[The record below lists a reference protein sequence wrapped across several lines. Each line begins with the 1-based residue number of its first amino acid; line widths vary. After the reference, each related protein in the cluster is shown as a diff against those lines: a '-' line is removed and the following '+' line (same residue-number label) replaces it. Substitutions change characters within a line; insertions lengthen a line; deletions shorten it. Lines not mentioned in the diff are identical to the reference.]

1 MYSEL
6 CERLGLNHAIF
17 AFSHCRDVVAAVS
30 NNGGMGVL
38 GAGWM
43 SADTLAAELDWI
55 DEQVGEH
62 AYGVDVVIP
71 ERYEG
76 MDETDAEALEGHLR
90 SRIPAGHLDF
100 AKRLLRDH
108 GVPEWPQ
115 SEALLQPDL
124 PGATHATAL
133 PLIDVAL
140 AHPKCRVIVNAL
152 GTPPREVIERVHASG
167 RLIGALCGRVKQA
180 VAHQAAELDFVVA
193 QGGEGGGHA
202 GEIASIVLWPQVVD
216 AIAPLP
222 VLAAGGIGN
231 GRQMLA
237 AMATGAAGVWTGS
250 LWLTV
255 AEAAAEPAQKQSYL
269 NASSEDTVRSRSWTG
284 KTARVL
290 RNAWTQAWDNLES
303 PDPLPMP
310 LQFLVTADARRRT
323 ERYAGVG
330 DTQSV
335 AMNPAGQVIG
345 QIATIESCRDVVYR
359 LLREYADALER
370 VEGLYPESRAP

>member
-1 MYSEL
+1 MHSEL
-6 CERLGLNHAIF
+6 CERLGLDHSIF

-43 SADTLAAELDWI
+43 SAETLAAELDWI
-55 DEQVGEH
+55 DNQVGDNS
-62 AYGVDVVIP
+62 YGVDVVIP

-76 MDETDAEALEGHLR
+76 MDETDAVALERRLWKRVPTGHR
-90 SRIPAGHLDF
+90 EF
-100 AKRLLRDH
+100 AERLLRDH
-108 GVPEWPQ
+108 GVPEWPGG
-115 SEALLQPDL
+115 EALSQPDL
-124 PGATHATAL
+124 PGATYATAL
-133 PLIDVAL
+133 PLVEEAL
-140 AHPKCRVIVNAL
+140 RHPKCRVLVNAL
-152 GTPPREVIERVHASG
+152 GTPPPEVIEAVQSSG
-167 RLIGALCGRVKQA
+167 RLVGALCGRVKQA
-180 VAHQAAELDFVVA
+180 VAHAQAGLDFVVA

-250 LWLTV
+250 LWVTV
-255 AEAAAEPAQKQSYL
+255 AEAAAEPAQKAAYL
-269 NASSEDTVRSRSWTG
+269 RASSEDTVRSRSWTG

-290 RNAWTQAWDNLES
+290 RNAWTEAWDQAQS

-310 LQFLVTADARRRT
+310 LQFLVAADARRRT
-323 ERYAGVG
+323 ERYGGVG
-330 DTQSV
+330 NAQAV

-345 QIATIESCRDVVYR
+345 QINEIESCRDVIFR
-359 LLREYADALER
+359 LLTEYADALEQVTR
-370 VEGLYPESRAP
+370 GVPS

>member
-1 MYSEL
+1 MHSEL
-6 CERLGLNHAIF
+6 CERLGLDHSIF

-43 SADTLAAELDWI
+43 SAETLAAELDWI
-55 DEQVGEH
+55 DNQVGDNS
-62 AYGVDVVIP
+62 YGVDVVIP

-76 MDETDAEALEGHLR
+76 MDETDAVALERRLWKRVPTGHR
-90 SRIPAGHLDF
+90 EF
-100 AKRLLRDH
+100 AERLLRDH
-108 GVPEWPQ
+108 GVPEWPAG
-115 SEALLQPDL
+115 EALSQPDL
-124 PGATHATAL
+124 PGATYATAL
-133 PLIDVAL
+133 PLVEEAL
-140 AHPKCRVIVNAL
+140 RHPKCRVLVNAL
-152 GTPPREVIERVHASG
+152 GTPPPEVIEAVQSSG
-167 RLIGALCGRVKQA
+167 RLVGALCGRVKQA
-180 VAHQAAELDFVVA
+180 VAHAQAGLDFVVA

-250 LWLTV
+250 LWVTV
-255 AEAAAEPAQKQSYL
+255 AEAAAEPAQKAAYL
-269 NASSEDTVRSRSWTG
+269 RASSEDTVRSRSWTG

-290 RNAWTQAWDNLES
+290 RNAWTEAWDQAQS

-310 LQFLVTADARRRT
+310 LQFLVAADARRRT

-330 DTQSV
+330 NAQAV

-345 QIATIESCRDVVYR
+345 QINETESCRDVIFR
-359 LLREYADALER
+359 LLSEYADALEQVTR
-370 VEGLYPESRAP
+370 GVPS